1 MSKKRKLKGFPVPIL
16 GVSEATLF
24 GKRQKMRAAGV
35 MADHIKLA
43 VAPGEAVSSD
53 RLSSLK
59 TFVYDTCARHG
70 ALGALQK
77 IFDDATLPWSTRMK
91 LYTAYKAALAV
102 SDGNVR
108 AFLDIE
114 VSPPLD
120 ARKRAVLVYW
130 RVLPPDGLADFIKDR
145 GFTPPTLAG
154 VRQCFIALFQEC
166 HGIWPE
172 DDVTRDKVHRTTILR
187 MGLPLG
193 KDKIGRPRGK

>member
-1 MSKKRKLKGFPVPIL
+1 MSKKRKPKRFPVPIL

-24 GKRQKMRAAGV
+24 GKRPEIRAAGV

-43 VAPGEAVSSD
+43 VAAGKAVSSD

-59 TFVYDTCARHG
+59 AFVYDTCARHG

-77 IFDDATLPWSTRMK
+77 TFNDATLPWSTRMK
-91 LYTAYKAALAV
+91 LYTAYKAAIAV

-108 AFLDIE
+108 AFLD
-114 VSPPLD
+114 VHLSPPFD
-120 ARKRAVLVYW
+120 ARKLAVLAYW
-130 RVLPPDGLADFIKDR
+130 RLVPPDGLADFIKDK

-166 HGIWPE
+166 NSIWPKG
-172 DDVTRDKVHRTTILR
+172 DVTRDKVHRTTILR